1 MIVLTDNCAY
11 AERVI
16 DPKTGWTKSNFS
28 NFHSDPALK
37 EIAGKVYPKGI
48 FYKTKIDL
56 GGAWSIAFISMRAF
70 ISHYDLMKEAGRK
83 KNYLP
88 NGLIFIAGESDFCH
102 GQRGRT
108 WTALSGN
115 LHLTVFLTP
124 KCRIAHFGTGFSLLA
139 AVSVV
144 ETIDGFK
151 GLKGKAAIKWVN
163 DINIGKAKIAGFL
176 AHSHSIGNEI
186 ESAILGIGMNVETNP
201 NIEGDVF
208 ISETI
213 ALSELVTD
221 EEKGILGKVF
231 RNLLLRLHVNYNLLL
246 AGKYK
251 HLLSFYR
258 ARSSVLGR
266 KVHIFSD
273 PEDGECSLIAA
284 GTVDRIG
291 NNLELY
297 LEGQKDPV
305 TRGRLVLG

>member
-1 MIVLTDNCAY
+1 MIVLTDSCAY

-16 DPKTGWTKSNFS
+16 VPKTGWANSNFS
-28 NFHSDPALK
+28 IFHDNPALK
-37 EIAGKVYPKGI
+37 EIAGEIYPKGT

-56 GGAWSIAFISMRAF
+56 GGIWSIAFISERSF

-83 KNYLP
+83 RNDLP
-88 NGLIFIAGESDFCH
+88 NGLAFIAGESDFCH

-108 WTALSGN
+108 WMALSGN
-115 LHLTVFLTP
+115 LHLTVFLAP
-124 KCRIAHFGTGFSLLA
+124 KCRTAHFGIGFSILA

-176 AHSHSIGNEI
+176 AHTHSIGAKI
-186 ESAILGIGMNVETNP
+186 ESAIVGIGMNVETNP
-201 NIEGDVF
+201 NIEGDEF

-213 ALSELVTD
+213 SLSEIVTD
-221 EEKGILGKVF
+221 EEQGILGKVL
-231 RNLLLRLHVNYNLLL
+231 RNLLLRLHINYNLLL
-246 AGKYK
+246 AGKYE

-266 KVHIFSD
+266 KVRIFSD
-273 PEDGECSLIAA
+273 PEDGEYSLIAA
-284 GTVDRIG
+284 GIVDRIG
-291 NNLELY
+291 NNLEIY
-297 LEGQKDPV
+297 LKGQEGPV
-305 TRGRLVLG
+305 TRGRLVLE